1 MLKLIFI
8 TLLFITFSA
17 CGQNVSNSEI
27 INSDTTVLIKNNDKG
42 LINNEGVTVK
52 TRINTPN
59 GFERIEV
66 EENSFAYYL
75 RNLPL
80 KKHGTKVKYYNGNI
94 KENYNVYVA
103 VVDKKIG
110 NKNLHQCADAIMH
123 LRADF
128 LYRQKLYN
136 NIHFNFTNGMNVK
149 YSEWIKG
156 KRIVIKG
163 NKSYWVQSGKASN
176 TDKDFWNYMEKIFT
190 YAGTYSLSKE
200 LKPVELENMEIGDI
214 FIKGGFPGHGVI
226 VVDMCLK
233 KETGEKLFVLA
244 QSYMP
249 AQEIQILQNPNNK
262 QISPWYSLNFKEQ
275 LYTPEWTFNNTNLKR
290 FE

>member
-1 MLKLIFI
+1 MWKSNNEVI
-8 TLLFITFSA
+8 
-17 CGQNVSNSEI
+17 NSER
-27 INSDTTVLIKNNDKG
+27 TVPKENNDKA
-42 LINNEGVTVK
+42 LINKEGVTVK
-52 TRINTPN
+52 IRINTPN

-66 EENSFAYYL
+66 QNNSFAFYL

-80 KKHGTKVKYYNGNI
+80 KKYGTKVRYYNGNI
-94 KENYNVYVA
+94 KENYNVYMA

-128 LYRQKLYN
+128 LYRRKQYN

-156 KRIVIKG
+156 KRVVIKG
-163 NKSYWVQSGKASN
+163 NKSYWVQSRKASN
-176 TDKDFWNYMEKIFT
+176 TDKDFWNYMEKIFA

-226 VVDMCLK
+226 VVDMCFN

-262 QISPWYSLNFKEQ
+262 QISPWCSLSFEGQ
-275 LYTPEWTFNNTNLKR
+275 LYTPEWTFNKADLKR